1 MAVTLLATLIDWW
14 LSIHHATGQTPKS
27 QDQEPDMTVSLART
41 VAFACGFTVLGAAL
55 ATLALN
61 NAPAALAQ
69 EPAAA
74 PLRHVVLLKFKADAN
89 KEQIQEIVTGFGQ
102 LPKKID
108 GITAY
113 EWGTDVSPEMRSEG
127 FTHCFVVTFKDA
139 KARDAYLPHAA
150 HGEFVKLLLPKLDK
164 VLVVDYFAQK

>member
-1 MAVTLLATLIDWW
+1 M
-14 LSIHHATGQTPKS
+14 SR
-27 QDQEPDMTVSLART
+27 SLAGTT
-41 VAFACGFTVLGAAL
+41 VFACGFALLGAAL
-55 ATLALN
+55 AVVAM
-61 NAPAALAQ
+61 NASPAANAQ
-69 EPAAA
+69 EKAAESKEAAA
-74 PLRHVVLLKFKADAN
+74 LRHVVLFKFKADAT
-89 KEQIQEIVTGFGQ
+89 KEQVAEIVAAFGQ

-113 EWGTDVSPEMRSEG
+113 EWGTDVSPEMKSEG
-127 FTHCFVVTFKDA
+127 FTHVFVVTFKDA